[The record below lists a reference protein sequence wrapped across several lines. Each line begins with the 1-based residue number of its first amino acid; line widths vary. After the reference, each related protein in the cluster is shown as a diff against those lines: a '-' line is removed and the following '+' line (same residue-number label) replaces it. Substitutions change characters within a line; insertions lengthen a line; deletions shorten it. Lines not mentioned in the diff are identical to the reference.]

1 MMFGPW
7 GEGDGDG
14 GGGGSEPGKEV
25 KGLLALW
32 SGKVAWRRS
41 FSQASW
47 DQDICLA

>member
-1 MMFGPW
+1 MMLGPW

-14 GGGGSEPGKEV
+14 GGSEPGKV

-47 DQDICLA
+47 DQDLCLA